1 MITKLAILVFAFIL
15 IPILNAHA
23 EDSTNVH
30 PGFYEI
36 SQYAIGTVGI
46 QIIFVESDGSVDSDK
61 YNWTESEMKQ
71 TEKGI
76 KKGLDF
82 WSEKYPFEYGKLEF
96 VFKDSVIGTTG
107 IESSTRTADGWF
119 HFDDYRDVVVDTLTD
134 VGCGNMHDTR
144 AMQYPSLPSS
154 LKNSGN
160 EFKILVLSC
169 ANDVRNDLDTD
180 WATIIFVPYTSYQV
194 DGLAFGFMD
203 GAFMQ
208 DRYMVTVNGGGLI
221 PAHEWAHMV
230 GATDMIE
237 CDLFGPD
244 DDACGERSG
253 YLHMEETDTVPMT
266 NCILG
271 STGNNPGLPNVCIS
285 DGTKNQMGWVDENDN
300 NIPDLVENAVTVN
313 LSEKQKKDGPSII
326 IEGTVHLEP
335 VKCKAVKIPRDVITN
350 SKDWSCKDTTI
361 NKIIQ
366 VTSIPTTE
374 IKPTDGKFDSGFEE
388 FTITLNT
395 AELNNNEIEIKVKD
409 EITGRIHSSTFVLD
423 VEVSETTETAIPDW
437 IKNTAGWWAEDQI
450 DDGSFVSGIQW
461 LISNGIISI
470 PPTEQG
476 AGSDDAIPSW
486 IKNNAGWWADGQID
500 DNSFVSGLQWLIS
513 NGIMILTQETAEPK
527 PEVKSAFTISSADG
541 YEKYFSKQVNV
552 FGVTILASNN
562 TPDSKVLHVANVFAQ
577 YLDNDADG
585 TPDNSKVIYSLK
597 KNKAHFLMCETEDE
611 VECTN
616 WSDDGKWLDDM
627 LIDTGSCSQSQYA
640 DETGINNEKFG
651 AFDASLE
658 EVLHLI
664 SNCGYGGA
672 YPDVFR
678 SNSVSLIGQYMDNAR
693 GGHFE
698 KIPNSY
704 PADAWYSYDD
714 NSCIYN
720 CMITE
725 YFYWAMTSILGAQE
739 DRFDEIG
746 HEWKLNTK
754 EKVMET
760 DPDIYNLLTDPQYKL
775 PTILPDG
782 NYQG

>member
-1 MITKLAILVFAFIL
+1 MKTKLAILVFAFIL
-15 IPILNAHA
+15 IPILNVHA
-23 EDSTNVH
+23 
-30 PGFYEI
+30 
-36 SQYAIGTVGI
+36 A
-46 QIIFVESDGSVDSDK
+46 
-61 YNWTESEMKQ
+61 
-71 TEKGI
+71 
-76 KKGLDF
+76 
-82 WSEKYPFEYGKLEF
+82 
-96 VFKDSVIGTTG
+96 
-107 IESSTRTADGWF
+107 
-119 HFDDYRDVVVDTLTD
+119 
-134 VGCGNMHDTR
+134 
-144 AMQYPSLPSS
+144 
-154 LKNSGN
+154 
-160 EFKILVLSC
+160 
-169 ANDVRNDLDTD
+169 
-180 WATIIFVPYTSYQV
+180 
-194 DGLAFGFMD
+194 
-203 GAFMQ
+203 
-208 DRYMVTVNGGGLI
+208 
-221 PAHEWAHMV
+221 
-230 GATDMIE
+230 
-237 CDLFGPD
+237 
-244 DDACGERSG
+244 
-253 YLHMEETDTVPMT
+253 
-266 NCILG
+266 
-271 STGNNPGLPNVCIS
+271 
-285 DGTKNQMGWVDENDN
+285 
-300 NIPDLVENAVTVN
+300 
-313 LSEKQKKDGPSII
+313 
-326 IEGTVHLEP
+326 
-335 VKCKAVKIPRDVITN
+335 
-350 SKDWSCKDTTI
+350 
-361 NKIIQ
+361 
-366 VTSIPTTE
+366 
-374 IKPTDGKFDSGFEE
+374 
-388 FTITLNT
+388 
-395 AELNNNEIEIKVKD
+395 
-409 EITGRIHSSTFVLD
+409 
-423 VEVSETTETAIPDW
+423 ETAIPDW

-461 LISNGIISI
+461 LISNGIMSI

-513 NGIMILTQETAEPK
+513 NGIMKLTQETAEPK

-597 KNKAHFLMCETEDE
+597 KNKAHFLMCETEEE
-611 VECTN
+611 VKCTN
-616 WSDDGKWLDDM
+616 WSDDDKWIDDM
-627 LIDTGSCSQSQYA
+627 LIDQSCAQIQYA

-664 SNCGYGGA
+664 SDCGYGGA